1 MATRSRDMS
10 FEEILN
16 ENPSLAELCEHIPIT
31 TKWYQMGIQLNL
43 SVKKL
48 NEIEEESK
56 DTTDRMVKMF
66 ELWLDTNP
74 QATRRQI
81 VEILKMDVID
91 EIILALNY
99 ETKLKQLFVAIGE

>member
-16 ENPSLAELCEHIPIT
+16 EKPSLAELCEHIPIT
-31 TKWYQMGIQLNL
+31 TKWYQMGILLNL

-56 DTTDRMVKMF
+56 DTVNLLCHMRKDCVDHWT
-66 ELWLDTNP
+66 
-74 QATRRQI
+74 
-81 VEILKMDVID
+81 ILKSVFFTNQVTN
-91 EIILALNY
+91 ILIEVVPFCKSY
-99 ETKLKQLFVAIGE
+99 HIYYV